1 VNILLVPINDLKS
14 HPTETRFIS
23 MGKSLV
29 DLFGVNINVLHYRRI
44 PTESKTNRKLYFDVL
59 TFGDLKT
66 KNLWSYYVV
75 NALPMFFALSKA
87 IKEKKI
93 DVIIH
98 ANILPSTIA
107 VCLGKVFHVPVIFDY
122 QDHFPESA
130 SAYYK
135 EGLTKSLIY
144 TFVSKLN
151 KINVDLS
158 DAVVTV
164 TNAHHDMI
172 RKLNP
177 KKMVKVIPNGVN
189 IKIFRPIPKDIALK
203 NLKTTELNQKFVI
216 TYFGSIDTWMDFTTV
231 FKALRQL
238 MNEGL
243 SVLFLIIG
251 YSHSRFFLDELK
263 EIANSMGVGNLVHF
277 VGTVSLQDL
286 VYYINVSDVTIA
298 PYRQMTKNQV
308 VSLKILESLACGVPV
323 CTTGMQETVERFK
336 GFVNVYSTEE
346 ELESALRK
354 YVKRKTM
361 VSSEDMRKIAA
372 GYTWDISAVSY
383 YELLMGVITKYTE
396 KPSALKDTAE
406 TPLNS

>member
-1 VNILLVPINDLKS
+1 MVNILLVPINDLKS

-29 DLFGVNINVLHYRRI
+29 DKFDVNIHVLYYRKI
-44 PTESKTNRKLYFDVL
+44 PTESKTNRKLDFDIL
-59 TFGDLKT
+59 SFGDLKT
-66 KNLWSYYVV
+66 KNLWSYYFF
-75 NALPMFFALSKA
+75 NALPIFFALSKA
-87 IKEKKI
+87 MRKKKI

-107 VCLGKVFHVPVIFDY
+107 VGLGKLFHVPVIFDY

-151 KINVDLS
+151 KINVNLS

-164 TNAHHDMI
+164 TNAHQEMI
-172 RKLNP
+172 RKLDPN
-177 KKMVKVIPNGVN
+177 KMVEVIPNGVN

-203 NLKTTELNQKFVI
+203 NLNATELNQKFVI

-231 FKALRQL
+231 FKVLRRL
-238 MNEGL
+238 LKEGL
-243 SVLFLIIG
+243 AVSLLIIG

-263 EIANSMGVGNLVHF
+263 ETATSIGVREHVNF
-277 VGTVSLQDL
+277 VGTVSLEDL
-286 VYYINVSDVTIA
+286 VYYINASDVTIA
-298 PYRQMTKNQV
+298 PYKKMMKNQV
-308 VSLKILESLACGVPV
+308 VSLKLLESLACGVPV

-336 GFVNVYSTEE
+336 GFVNVYSSED

-354 YVKRKTM
+354 YIKGKTGI
-361 VSSEDMRKIAA
+361 SSEDMRKIAKE
-372 GYTWDISAVSY
+372 YTWDISAVSY
-383 YELLMGVITKYTE
+383 HQLIMGVIAKYD
-396 KPSALKDTAE
+396 KKRSDSHNIK
-406 TPLNS
+406 